1 MNTVSSPYAQR
12 LAAVR
17 RHLAEWGVQAV
28 LISSAAN
35 RRWLTGFTGSW
46 GFVLVS
52 AEQALLATDFRYW
65 EQARQQAPDFTL
77 FQWRR
82 NTEKAMPAE
91 FLAQAGVNRVGLEA
105 NDVTLAAYETW
116 RTATGIDF
124 TPLKSSVE
132 PLRAVK
138 TQFEL
143 GKIRAAAA
151 ITDRAMQQ
159 MQTLAQPGLSER
171 QLAWALEKAMREDG
185 ASGMAF
191 DVIVA
196 SGPNAALPHHHPGE
210 RQLEIGD
217 AIVIDM
223 GAELDGY
230 HSDLTR
236 TFFLGSDPT
245 ARFREVYHLVWQA
258 QEAALRGLRAGLTGQ
273 AADALARD
281 VITAAGHGEQFG
293 HSLGHGVG
301 LEIHEEPR
309 LAASNDKPL
318 PERAVVTVEPGVYIP
333 GWGGVRIEDLVV
345 LTADGLEMLSACPKT
360 PVIDI

>member
-1 MNTVSSPYAQR
+1 MTPLTLPYAQR
-12 LAAVR
+12 LADVR
-17 RHLAEWGVQAV
+17 RHLPAWGVQAI
-28 LISSAAN
+28 LISGPAN

-46 GFVLVS
+46 GYALVS
-52 AEQALLATDFRYW
+52 AEHALLATDFRYW
-65 EQARQQAPDFTL
+65 EQARQQAPHFTL
-77 FQWRR
+77 FKWQR
-82 NTEKAMPAE
+82 NAEGTMPAD
-91 FLAQAGVNRVGLEA
+91 FLSQVGVTNIGLEA
-105 NDVTLAAYETW
+105 EHTTLATFETW
-116 RTATGIDF
+116 RKVAAINYVSVK
-124 TPLKSSVE
+124 KSLE

-138 TQFEL
+138 AQAEL
-143 GKIRAAAA
+143 DKIRAAAA

-159 MQTLAQPGLSER
+159 VANLARPGLTES
-171 QLAWALEKAMREDG
+171 QLAWALEKAMREAG

-196 SGPNAALPHHHPGE
+196 SGPNAALPHHHPGQ
-210 RQLEIGD
+210 RQLAIGD

-245 ARFREVYHLVWQA
+245 ARFREIYHLVWQA
-258 QEAALRGLRAGLTGQ
+258 QEQALRSLRAGLTGQ

-281 VITAAGHGEQFG
+281 VIAAAGHGEHFG

-309 LAASNDKPL
+309 LAASNTEPL
-318 PERAVVTVEPGVYIP
+318 PKGAVVTVEPGVYLP
-333 GWGGVRIEDLVV
+333 DWGGVRIEDLVA
-345 LTADGLEMLSACPKT
+345 LTADGSVMLSTCPKT